1 MHPTTKQ
8 GRRRRGTRAGARSWS
23 STRLLVVL
31 TALAAV
37 ALVGCGGEDGGDEAA
52 SSDTTRATTS
62 PVVRHHELTPE
73 EIEVYQQDLDD
84 VGCWAGPVDGVLGPR
99 TEAALREFQE
109 ASGIPVTG
117 LLGGESEIALTD
129 AAANGETVCA
139 GGDDQQE
146 ARAPTDAGIH
156 ELEVWQH
163 DLNVVGCWAGA
174 EDGRLGPQ
182 TTAAIRA
189 FQAAVNLPVTG
200 QLDAET
206 EQILAE
212 AAAEMAPGGSICAT
226 PAAGSGG
233 GGGDDGGGAVAGSGG
248 GGDDG
253 GGALDGAGGDDGGGA
268 VADAGGDDGGGAV
281 AGSCQVTAG
290 ESFPEEGEAE
300 GFVAEL
306 AGAGFRGFAVG
317 DGETGYVVIKAG
329 LSQTQAD
336 RLVSRLEAT
345 GYSGSRFC

>member
-84 VGCWAGPVDGVLGPR
+84 VGCWAGPADGELGPR

-109 ASGIPVTG
+109 AVGIPVTG
-117 LLGGESEIALTD
+117 LFGGESENALTD

-139 GGDDQQE
+139 GGDGQE
-146 ARAPTDAGIH
+146 ARAPADAGIH

-206 EQILAE
+206 EQLLAE
-212 AAAEMAPGGSICAT
+212 AAAEMAPGGSVCAT

-233 GGGDDGGGAVAGSGG
+233 GGDDGGGAVASA

-253 GGALDGAGGDDGGGA
+253 GGALDGAGGDDGCGA

-281 AGSCQVTAG
+281 SGSCQVTAG
-290 ESFPEEGEAE
+290 ESFPEEDQAE

-329 LSQTQAD
+329 LSQSQAD
-336 RLVSRLEAT
+336 RLVSRLEAA
-345 GYSGSRFC
+345 GYSGSQFC